1 MKPSITDRAWR
12 VLNQLLKE
20 RGVDRVSREAW
31 RSAFGAM
38 MRDAGLR
45 RVASRFYDAR
55 VSLVRR
61 GHVVQDARGFGVDT
75 VPAEFQPRPYA
86 APRVPVVTGICAVC
100 DRTRRLTRH
109 GICWPCNTARA
120 MLGSDAKR
128 AARLVEWLMLG

>member
-1 MKPSITDRAWR
+1 MKPSLAGRAWR
-12 VLNQLLKE
+12 VLNTLLHD
-20 RGVDRVSREAW
+20 RGVDRVSREEW
-31 RSAFGAM
+31 RAAFDAM

-86 APRVPVVTGICAVC
+86 APRVPVVTGVCAVC

-120 MLGSDAKR
+120 MLGSDAGR
-128 AARLVEWLMLG
+128 AARLAEWLMLG

>member
-61 GHVVQDARGFGVDT
+61 GHVVVDNRGVGVDT
-75 VPAEFQPRPYA
+75 VPAGLQPPGHA
-86 APRVPVVTGICAVC
+86 APRVPVVTGVCAVC
-100 DRTRRLTRH
+100 GRTRRLTRH

-120 MLGSDAKR
+120 MLGSDAGR
-128 AARLVEWLMLG
+128 AARLAEWLMLG